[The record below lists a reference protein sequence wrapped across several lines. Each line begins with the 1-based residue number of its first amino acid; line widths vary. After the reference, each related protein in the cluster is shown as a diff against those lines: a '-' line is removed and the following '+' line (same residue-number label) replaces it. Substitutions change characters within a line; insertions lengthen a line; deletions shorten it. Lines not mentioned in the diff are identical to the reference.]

1 MSYEFV
7 CVQWSPSH
15 VLLCFSSSC
24 VPYFA
29 DFFGLSFFIASSAI
43 GVYVYHSHHRHRGMT
58 GLDPLEM
65 KTRFS
70 TSIFLCI
77 LSD

>member
-29 DFFGLSFFIASSAI
+29 DFSGLSFFIASSAI
-43 GVYVYHSHHRHRGMT
+43 NGSYAEIAADITKWNPETKDLKV
-58 GLDPLEM
+58 
-65 KTRFS
+65 
-70 TSIFLCI
+70 
-77 LSD
+77 